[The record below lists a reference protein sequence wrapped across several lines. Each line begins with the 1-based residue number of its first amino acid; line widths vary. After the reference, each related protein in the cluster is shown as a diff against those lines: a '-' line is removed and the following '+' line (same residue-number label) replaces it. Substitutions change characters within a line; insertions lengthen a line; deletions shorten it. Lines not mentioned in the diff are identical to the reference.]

1 MARIDDYRT
10 AVALAKEQLKTRDPH
25 VVAELSGGSLRTDSS
40 GKTALVFQFLDRRAS
55 VIWPELDVLIEASQE
70 EIPVQQ
76 QVLALHYL
84 NGAVGSQIT
93 GEWIA
98 YQELPDGKFYVD
110 AFQRRAK
117 IPMVQAFGHRPELL
131 VKLAREKYN
140 TVPFNQGD
148 HSVVVQAFPW
158 VPVALVLWEGD
169 DEFPPEGTF
178 LFDRSISRILSAE
191 DIAWL
196 AGMIIYPL
204 VGMAKGGEHPIR

>member
-10 AVALAKEQLKTRDPH
+10 AVALAKEEFEARDPH
-25 VVAELSGGSLRTDSS
+25 VVAELSGGSLKTDSS
-40 GKTALVFQFLDRRAS
+40 GKTALVFQFLDQRVS
-55 VIWPELDVLIEASQE
+55 VTWPELTIIFEASRE

-76 QVLALHYL
+76 QVLAFHYL
-84 NGAVGSQIT
+84 NGARGSQIT
-93 GEWIA
+93 GEWVA
-98 YQELPDGKFYVD
+98 YQEMPDGKFYLD

-131 VKLAREKYN
+131 VKLALERYN
-140 TVPFNQGD
+140 AVPFHQGD
-148 HSVVVQAFPW
+148 HSVMVQAFPR

-204 VGMAKGGEHPIR
+204 IGMAKGASTP